1 MGKPAPSALAVVMM
15 SGATPQCS
23 MANHLPVRPMPVWI
37 SSPMSRM
44 PCFSQ
49 IFLILPMY
57 SGGGTMKPPSPC
69 TGSAMT
75 AATSSAFTCLAK
87 AVLEQVGAGAA
98 AAGVGHGQRA
108 PVAVRVGDAVDLGRV
123 RPEAHLV
130 RRHLGGEAQGHVG
143 AAVEGVLKGD
153 DGLAARGV
161 AGDLDRVLDGLGA
174 RVHEEGALGEV
185 ARGMGVELLGQLHVG
200 LVAEQPEAHV
210 RVELGLLLD
219 RRHHLGMAVA
229 RRS

>member
-1 MGKPAPSALAVVMM
+1 MTSCRPVMPEMGKPAPSALAVVMM

-49 IFLILPMY
+49 MALILPMY
-57 SGGGTMKPPSPC
+57 SGGGTMKPPSPWI
-69 TGSAMT
+69 GSAMT

-87 AVLEQVGAGAA
+87 AVSSRSGAGAA

-108 PVAVRVGDAVDLGRV
+108 PVAVGVRDAVDLGRV

-143 AAVEGVLKGD
+143 PAVEGVLKGD
-153 DGLAARGV
+153 DGLAACRV
-161 AGDLDRVLDGLGA
+161 PRDLDRVLDGLGA
-174 RVHEEGALGEV
+174 RVHEEGAFGKV
-185 ARGMGVELLGQLHVG
+185 ARSVGVQLLGQLYVG
-200 LVAEQPEAHV
+200 LVADSPKHICE
-210 RVELGLLLD
+210 
-219 RRHHLGMAVA
+219 
-229 RRS
+229 